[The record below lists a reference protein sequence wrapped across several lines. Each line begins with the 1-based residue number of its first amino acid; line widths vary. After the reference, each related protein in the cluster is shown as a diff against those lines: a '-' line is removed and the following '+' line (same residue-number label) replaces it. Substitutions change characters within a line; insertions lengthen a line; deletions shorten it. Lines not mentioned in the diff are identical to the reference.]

1 MRKFVGFLL
10 MNASETWPVHRAKS
24 TKQWHKKN
32 RVHLQGWPGNSPD
45 MNLIESHAES
55 RTSNIDRWSETNR
68 FEGLKEHHSVRSEI
82 LLWVNAMSHAGC
94 GSCRRWTHQ
103 VLKNFCLYF
112 TILTNRLTYLQ
123 KCRYTYFPDSSLVTK
138 GTIFSFRKSWFL

>member
-123 KCRYTYFPDSSLVTK
+123 KCRYTYFPDSRHRCRIFEQFCT
-138 GTIFSFRKSWFL
+138 TIL